1 MFLERSISAKLL
13 LAGALLVTA
22 CGPSMEL
29 PQSDPDNGG
38 LFLPDGF
45 AALVVADSIG
55 PARHLAVR
63 ENGDVYVKLRFSH
76 KGFGNVALRD
86 TSGDGRADII
96 QRFGDVEPR
105 RAGYGTG
112 MLIHDGYLYFS
123 TELNV
128 YRMKLAPNALV
139 PTDSAELVLEDD
151 HDHGVHWHIT
161 KPVAFDDKGYMYV
174 PFGTPSNACQDIG
187 QTPNGAPGGTG
198 LDPCP
203 ELELHGGIWRF
214 KADKTGLRQRD
225 GVRITTGLRSIVAMR
240 WNPGDKGLYVVM
252 HGRDNLHSLFPDR
265 FTAWQNAM
273 LPAEEL
279 IRVTD
284 GEDYGWPYCY
294 YDQMQDKKVLAPEYG
309 GDGKTVGR
317 CAEMNLPLMG
327 FPGHWAPND
336 LLFYRGNQFP
346 DRYRN
351 GAFIAFHGST
361 NRGPYPQAGYFVAFV
376 PFENGK
382 PNGQFEVFADGFAGV
397 DTIVNTQDAQHR
409 PVGLAEGPDGSL
421 YITESRRGKLWR
433 VMFTGDRKNFGAD
446 QLRSM
451 EARKELAHIRTPDE
465 IEDDLQRHLPRQVRL
480 YNTFCGTC
488 HQRDGRGVRGRM
500 PPLRDSEWVYGN
512 KQRLIAA
519 VLNGLQG
526 PLTVNGE
533 QYNSVMPSLGYL
545 SDEDIAVILTYVRR
559 EFGNSASA
567 VSADEVAM
575 LRSSQTR

>member
-1 MFLERSISAKLL
+1 HD
-13 LAGALLVTA
+13 AL
-22 CGPSMEL
+22 P
-29 PQSDPDNGG
+29 
-38 LFLPDGF
+38 
-45 AALVVADSIG
+45 I
-55 PARHLAVR
+55 
-63 ENGDVYVKLRFSH
+63 
-76 KGFGNVALRD
+76 
-86 TSGDGRADII
+86 
-96 QRFGDVEPR
+96 
-105 RAGYGTG
+105 
-112 MLIHDGYLYFS
+112 
-123 TELNV
+123 
-128 YRMKLAPNALV
+128 
-139 PTDSAELVLEDD
+139 
-151 HDHGVHWHIT
+151 
-161 KPVAFDDKGYMYV
+161 
-174 PFGTPSNACQDIG
+174 
-187 QTPNGAPGGTG
+187 
-198 LDPCP
+198 CP

-240 WNPGDKGLYVVM
+240 WNPADKGLYVVM

-273 LPAEEL
+273 IPAEEL

-382 PNGQFEVFADGFAGV
+382 PSGQFEVFADGFTGV

-421 YITESRRGKLWR
+421 YI
-433 VMFTGDRKNFGAD
+433 
-446 QLRSM
+446 
-451 EARKELAHIRTPDE
+451 
-465 IEDDLQRHLPRQVRL
+465 
-480 YNTFCGTC
+480 
-488 HQRDGRGVRGRM
+488 
-500 PPLRDSEWVYGN
+500 
-512 KQRLIAA
+512 
-519 VLNGLQG
+519 
-526 PLTVNGE
+526 
-533 QYNSVMPSLGYL
+533 
-545 SDEDIAVILTYVRR
+545 
-559 EFGNSASA
+559 
-567 VSADEVAM
+567 
-575 LRSSQTR
+575 